1 MPAARTPALL
11 AGLSALSLLGCATAP
26 SAPSDAVGAFVIE
39 RDLLGPSVARGEFRA
54 INGVRRGFTVQM
66 NGAFDGQVFTLEE
79 DFLYDDGERD
89 RKTWRL
95 TRVAPGRY
103 VGVRED
109 VVGEAVG
116 RQDGDVFRLEYDI
129 RMPGRDGSP
138 GMKLR
143 FRDVMA
149 LRSDGSVVN
158 NANVGWWGFR
168 VARVELVITKDEE
181 TAAPA
186 AAVAR
191 EKVDA

>member
-1 MPAARTPALL
+1 MSAARALI
-11 AGLSALSLLGCATAP
+11 AGLSSLALLGCATAP
-26 SAPSDAVGAFVIE
+26 PAPRDAAGAFVIE
-39 RDLLGPSVARGEFRA
+39 RDLLGPTVARGEFRA
-54 INGVRRGFTVQM
+54 VNGVRRGFTVHM
-66 NGAFDGQVFTLEE
+66 NGAFDGRVFTLVE
-79 DFLYDDGERD
+79 DFVYDDGERD

-95 TRVAPGRY
+95 TRVGPGRY

-129 RMPGRDGSP
+129 RMPGRDGRP

-149 LRSDGSVVN
+149 LRRDGSVVN
-158 NANVGWWGFR
+158 NATVGWWGFR
-168 VARVELVITKDEE
+168 VARVELVITKDENV
-181 TAAPA
+181 AAPA
-186 AAVAR
+186 AAIAR